1 MDSEAT
7 FRMMNGMALPA
18 DPSAR
23 GCRPGWEELL
33 GNPDVHLDGE
43 YAAVEAIRA
52 WVGAAPAT
60 AGIFRPTEPVL
71 PADRFTWLEDA
82 VPSTTPELTS
92 SGR

>member
-1 MDSEAT
+1 
-7 FRMMNGMALPA
+7 MMEDMAQPV

-23 GCRPGWEELL
+23 GSRPGWAEML

-52 WVGAAPAT
+52 WVGAAPAS
-60 AGIFRPTEPVL
+60 AGIFRSNEPVL
-71 PADRFTWLEDA
+71 PADRFTWLEEA
-82 VPSTTPELTS
+82 VPSTTPELTR

>member
-1 MDSEAT
+1 M
-7 FRMMNGMALPA
+7 
-18 DPSAR
+18 
-23 GCRPGWEELL
+23 L
-33 GNPDVHLDGE
+33 GSPDVQLDGE

>member
-1 MDSEAT
+1 
-7 FRMMNGMALPA
+7 MMKGMALPVV
-18 DPSAR
+18 PSA
-23 GCRPGWEELL
+23 GGSRPGWEELL

-60 AGIFRPTEPVL
+60 AGIFRPNEPVL
-71 PADRFTWLEDA
+71 PADRFAYLEEA